1 MEQPQ
6 LGGGRAGGRRGM
18 VFVVKDGK
26 YSPRVVRLG
35 VSNYDVSEV
44 LSGLTEGDSVAILN
58 VAAMQARQQAEMDQV
73 RNRGGVPGMQRQ
85 QQGGQGGAGGAR
97 WCSGQSWRRPER
109 RGQLMTVPAPRPEE
123 RGAKSPRHGRA
134 ERERASS

>member
-1 MEQPQ
+1 
-6 LGGGRAGGRRGM
+6 M

-85 QQGGQGGAGGAR
+85 QQGGQGGTGGASGAAGRAGG
-97 WCSGQSWRRPER
+97 GQ
-109 RGQLMTVPAPRPEE
+109 RG
-123 RGAKSPRHGRA
+123 GGN
-134 ERERASS
+134 